1 MSDRISEAELNKM
14 IKQASQKAGADPKKL
29 EQAISS
35 NSLESVL
42 NNLKPEDADKLQ
54 KVLSDKAATERMLK
68 SPQAQMLLKKFLEN
82 K

>member
-14 IKQASQKAGADPKKL
+14 IKQASQKTRADPKKL

-54 KVLSDKAATERMLK
+54 KLLSDKAATERMLK